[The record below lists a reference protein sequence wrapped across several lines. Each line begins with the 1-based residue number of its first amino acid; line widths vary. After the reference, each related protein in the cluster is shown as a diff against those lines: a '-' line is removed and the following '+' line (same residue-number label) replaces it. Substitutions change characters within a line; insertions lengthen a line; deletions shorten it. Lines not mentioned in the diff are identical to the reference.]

1 MQASIHLGLRPSD
14 KADLIAQHTHQHDI
28 KKIVVCSPER
38 FQFDLVALSCPVQW
52 VDWPEIIMYRT
63 FYPLLQEIDQR
74 TLVVVNECLRTQ
86 DRYDLAYNCI
96 RHYLNQAGHVLVLQW
111 LPCIDTMQDFMT
123 LFDFATGSRWKRTGW
138 DIDPPEPVTL
148 QITERT
154 PVVTPI
160 QVPTDARLRAAYDAE
175 RSKLFAGLG
184 AKDPHTLPRNLYMV
198 GAKARAAHAPPASSL
213 LGRNTKSGAAPYK
226 ADRYPAQPY
235 TVLDLPHN
243 PIDLADVSAL
253 TGQTHFHVL
262 ACDLKADRWY
272 IERYTQWA
280 QRIADGY
287 ADLRAW
293 G

>member
-1 MQASIHLGLRPSD
+1 VIHLGLRPAD
-14 KADLIAQHTHQHDI
+14 KAGLIAQHARQHDL

-38 FQFDLVALSCPVQW
+38 FRFDLPDLPCPVQW

-86 DRYDLAYNCI
+86 DRYDLTYNCI
-96 RHYLNQAGHVLVLQW
+96 RHYLNQAGHVRVFQW
-111 LPCIDTMQDFMT
+111 FPCIDTMQDFMT
-123 LFDFATGSRWKRTGW
+123 LFDFATGSRWKRTPW
-138 DIDPPEPVTL
+138 DIDPPEPVAL

-154 PVVTPI
+154 PVIIPVP
-160 QVPTDARLRAAYDAE
+160 VPTDARLRAAYDAE
-175 RSKLFAGLG
+175 RTKLFAGLG

-198 GAKARAAHAPPASSL
+198 GAKARAAHAPPFTAL
-213 LGRNTKSGAAPYK
+213 LGRNTKTGAAPYK
-226 ADRYPAQPY
+226 ADRYADPPY

-243 PIDLADVSAL
+243 LIDLADVSAL
-253 TGQTHFHVL
+253 TGQTHFNVL

-272 IERYTQWA
+272 SERATQWA

-287 ADLRAW
+287 ADLRSWA
-293 G
+293 